1 MTRPHRGEGGVGL
14 RSAAFGLVWSVVLTS
29 NSAMFALILVGGA
42 YAYRLSGGS
51 ELWSS
56 SVFSAVLIPT
66 VLVGP
71 LSGPLVDRY
80 PRASVLRAGSIVGF
94 CACAG
99 LTVMAWAGAGG
110 MAALVAGCL
119 VAGAGRGLISPSW
132 QALLPGML
140 GSRAL
145 LRGGALMR
153 IAQQGGEFVG
163 PAVAAALMTVSTG
176 AAFAVCAVLYAMAAV
191 LTVGLPGLRAT
202 GHGHE
207 PVLTAIRMGAAY
219 IARTRPIAITL
230 VLLALHCSLT
240 MAFLGLLP
248 GLASDHLHQ
257 PALYGTLVA
266 ALGLGAIGGAATVAV
281 AADRLDTTRTLVVTA
296 VASGVTLAWLG
307 LSSEPWLAVVAAVF
321 SGAAQAAFMAD
332 AYVVT
337 QRLADDRFRGRV
349 ASLSGMLTAGSM
361 SLLAPLWGALAHHTS
376 TPAVLVATGGGFA
389 VLVLLGLLVWPETRR
404 RSGLAVVSEKSAAVA
419 TGYSDTTGAAP

>member
-1 MTRPHRGEGGVGL
+1 MSAASGNDRSVGL
-14 RSAAFGLVWSVVLTS
+14 RSTAFGLIWSVVLTS

-42 YAYRLSGGS
+42 YAFRLSGGS

-56 SVFSAVLIPT
+56 SVFSAILIPT

-99 LTVMAWAGAGG
+99 LTVMAWSGAGG
-110 MAALVAGCL
+110 LAALVAGCL
-119 VAGAGRGLISPSW
+119 VAGAGRGLIAPSW
-132 QALLPGML
+132 QALLPGLL

-163 PAVAAALMTVSTG
+163 PAIAAALITVNTG
-176 AAFAVCAVLYAMAAV
+176 AAFAVCAVLYGMAAG
-191 LTVGLPGLRAT
+191 LTVGLPALRAV
-202 GHGHE
+202 GHAHE
-207 PVLTAIRMGAAY
+207 PVLTAIRTGASY
-219 IARTRPIAITL
+219 IVRTRPIAITL

-248 GLASDHLHQ
+248 GLAADQLHE
-257 PALYGTLVA
+257 PALYGALVA
-266 ALGLGAIGGAATVAV
+266 ALGLGAIGGAATVAI
-281 AADRLDTTRTLVVTA
+281 AADRLDTTRTLVVTGL
-296 VASGVTLAWLG
+296 ASGITLAWLG
-307 LSSEPWLAVVAAVF
+307 LSPHPWLTIVAAVF
-321 SGAAQAAFMAD
+321 GGAAQASFMAD
-332 AYVVT
+332 AYVVA
-337 QRLADDRFRGRV
+337 QRLSHDRFRGRV

-361 SLLAPLWGALAHHTS
+361 SLLAPLWGALAHATS

-389 VLVLLGLLVWPETRR
+389 VLVLVGLFVWPETRR
-404 RSGLAVVSEKSAAVA
+404 RSGLESASKNSAAVA
-419 TGYSDTTGAAP
+419 TGYPDVAGAQ

>member
-1 MTRPHRGEGGVGL
+1 MSATPRDGAVGL
-14 RSAAFGLVWSVVLTS
+14 RSTAFGLVWSVVLTS

-42 YAYRLSGGS
+42 YAYRVSGGS

-66 VLVGP
+66 VVVGP

-99 LTVMAWAGAGG
+99 LTAMALTGAGG
-110 MAALVAGCL
+110 LATLIIGCL

-153 IAQQGGEFVG
+153 IAQQGGEFIG

-176 AAFAVCAVLYAMAAV
+176 AAFAVCAVLYAMATG
-191 LTVGLPGLRAT
+191 LTVGLPALRAT
-202 GHGHE
+202 GQAHE
-207 PVLTAIRMGAAY
+207 PVLTAIRTGAAY

-248 GLASDHLHQ
+248 GLAADELHE

-266 ALGLGAIGGAATVAV
+266 ALGLGAIGGAATVA
-281 AADRLDTTRTLVVTA
+281 AAASRLDTTRTLVVTGL
-296 VASGVTLAWLG
+296 ASGVTLAWLG
-307 LSSEPWLAVVAAVF
+307 VSQEPWLATVAAVF
-321 SGAAQAAFMAD
+321 GGAAQAAFMAD

-337 QRLADDRFRGRV
+337 QQLAADRFRGRV

-361 SLLAPLWGALAHHTS
+361 SLLAPLWGALAHATS
-376 TPAVLVATGGGFA
+376 TPGVLVATGGGFA
-389 VLVLLGLLVWPETRR
+389 VLVLLALLVWPETRR
-404 RSGLAVVSEKSAAVA
+404 RSGLAQASEGSAAMA
-419 TGYSDTTGAAP
+419 TGSSDAAG